1 MDVIHEQ
8 YRHPS
13 QYYHDKEVAM
23 WASCSWLGGRARSAA
38 QPRSRIALAAHS
50 QPLQLAAAEL
60 AGAAAVAIATR
71 R

>member
-13 QYYHDKEVAM
+13 QHYHDKEVAM
-23 WASCSWLGGRARSAA
+23 RASWLGGRARSAA
-38 QPRSRIALAAHS
+38 QPRGSRIALAAHS
-50 QPLQLAAAEL
+50 QPLRLAAAAL

>member
-1 MDVIHEQ
+1 MIHEQ

-23 WASCSWLGGRARSAA
+23 RASWLGGRARSAA

-50 QPLQLAAAEL
+50 QPLRLAAAAL